1 MKHLSAAELGSLHD
15 DLALVGHSEAHRHL
29 LLCELCRNRAITDRL
44 LAEDETWEESPP
56 PETQR
61 TARRAIEVLE
71 ERLEVAWEDRERAEE
86 LCVRILAEPRA
97 RQMLRASTDEGL
109 ASPAVAD
116 RLLALAEARCGSD
129 PRQAEHLA
137 DLVAKIA
144 ERLPR
149 PWSGLER
156 EALLAQ
162 RGTVA
167 GEARRVQGDFAG
179 AEVAFQE
186 AYRHL
191 ELLPWGVPE
200 RAEYCRRLALL
211 RRDQGRAE
219 EATALIGRAADL
231 FGSLPD
237 VAQRARCL
245 IDLGW
250 MLLDEVEPQAALP
263 AFEEAAASFRS
274 PERFA
279 EWLSA
284 RHGLAVCYADLHCT
298 ERVESLLEEL
308 RQATRERGAAAL
320 LRVVVAEAGI
330 AQALDDNRR
339 AAALL
344 ALAWPCLAA
353 EGALGEAL
361 AAAFDLARI
370 YIEEEKPEEL
380 ARLKAELAALPGLLP
395 PLADVVSFSLGF
407 AAQHGIGSVELLEI
421 AKYHLARACH
431 NPRLPFSILRRPAE
445 EISWDLADA
454 ALRTSL
460 ATYAGVSAWV
470 TRVGACDIPLPER
483 QRIAWTAEAAL
494 GIRLVFPEAA
504 VETSAQRQAVH

>member
-1 MKHLSAAELGSLHD
+1 MLRGSKHLSTAELGSLHD
-15 DLALVGHSEAHRHL
+15 DLALVGRSEAYRHL
-29 LLCELCRNRAITDRL
+29 LFCEHCRNRAIADRL
-44 LAEDETWEESPP
+44 LAEDETWEEPP
-56 PETQR
+56 PRETQR

-71 ERLEVAWEDRERAEE
+71 ERLEVAWEDREQAEA
-86 LCVRILAEPRA
+86 LCERLLAEPPA
-97 RQMLRASTDEGL
+97 RQALRASTERRL
-109 ASPAVAD
+109 ASPVVAT
-116 RLLALAEARCGSD
+116 RLVALAEARCGSD

-137 DLVAKIA
+137 SLVATIA

-156 EALLAQ
+156 ESLLAQ
-162 RGTVA
+162 SGTVA
-167 GEARRVQGDFAG
+167 GEARRVLGELTE
-179 AEVAFQE
+179 AEAAFQE

-191 ELLPWGVPE
+191 ELLPFGVPE
-200 RAEYCRRLALL
+200 RAEYCRRLARL
-211 RRDQGRAE
+211 RRDQGRDE
-219 EATALIGRAADL
+219 EAAALIGRAADL
-231 FGSLPD
+231 FGALPD
-237 VAQRARCL
+237 MEQRARCL

-308 RQATRERGAAAL
+308 RGATREQGAAAL

-344 ALAWPCLAA
+344 APAWPCLAA
-353 EGALGEAL
+353 EGALDEAL

-370 YIEEEKPEEL
+370 YTEEEKPEEL
-380 ARLKAELAALPGLLP
+380 ARLKAELASLPGLP
-395 PLADVVSFSLGF
+395 RPLADVISFALGF

-421 AKYHLARACH
+421 AKSHLSCACH
-431 NPRLPFSILRRPAE
+431 NPRLPFSILRWPAE

-460 ATYAGVSAWV
+460 ATYAGVSEWV
-470 TRVGACDIPLPER
+470 TRLGACDIPLPER

-504 VETSAQRQAVH
+504 VECHAVH